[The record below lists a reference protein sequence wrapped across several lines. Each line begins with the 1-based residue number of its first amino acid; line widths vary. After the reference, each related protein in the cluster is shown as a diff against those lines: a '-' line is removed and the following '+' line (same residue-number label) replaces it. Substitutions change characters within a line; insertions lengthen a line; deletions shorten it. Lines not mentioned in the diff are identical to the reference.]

1 MKQLAN
7 RQQWCRAKAALVFGL
22 LVALVVSQSGIARAS
37 LMDSIREAFKRWEL
51 FQDIEVTGQ
60 NRLTFQKQ
68 SVDGALTAYQN
79 QRWDTGDVVRQ
90 TSLHLSGPIW
100 KKFAFQ
106 ADLSSSGYG
115 PSYSRWVVGYAGHD
129 TQLFF
134 GDLNVN
140 IPGNEF
146 VSFSKPLKGYQLDQR
161 LPNEGLVRAFYSKEK
176 GLTRNQTF
184 AGNNTSGPYFLTYTP
199 VIDGSEVVK
208 VNEDVQKFGA
218 DYILDYQSGQL
229 RFEPVDRP
237 PRIIPDTSLI
247 SVSYQSYGYGASAG
261 TLSGFRA
268 EMPLLGNRLLL
279 GVAHVRQGRDT
290 PIADTVGYQEDVYQ
304 GSGSTG
310 PFDTIFRPIIIN
322 GTEVIYKGETKTIEQ
337 ALLVLVDNVEQAE
350 NVDYDA
356 YRQIG
361 RIIFRRAVPPTALVL
376 IRYYYDLTSNYPTGS
391 QSVTG
396 VDLSYRISDDLSL
409 RADYGRS
416 EGGQDS
422 GQGDAMQVNLDYSRP
437 RLNVLVSWRNIE
449 PDFSYL
455 NSVGFYRQ
463 EKGTDVGVRWQPHK
477 HIRLYTR
484 SSDLDSSRGYSYGYS
499 SYGGGIG
506 FGSGSDSYGSYG
518 DYGGTS
524 YPYGVGTTQFG
535 EPAPALDVSTKRHEY
550 DMDLDFPGW
559 PKVQLALQQMSNTGG
574 SGGDSEMTS
583 DQIRLQYSPSGA
595 RYSLSSG
602 IQKTTQDHFGTGEDN
617 EPRGSA
623 TERFDLSGRYQV
635 GSSLSL
641 SASLGSNKSTSA
653 YDERNST
660 SDTTQLGVRWSPLD
674 NFDINLDHRIAE
686 STGRVSFYGG
696 YSSYNPGFG
705 GIGGGGG
712 GYTPPNYDDDEDDE
726 DRTDKYQDTNSQLRV
741 SYRPTDKV
749 TLDLLLGRRKYT
761 SGGSVGYLADSDQ
774 NTRNLCVNYRA
785 SDEWGLN
792 LMYGTDN
799 MEFLQ
804 EGRGSLTNRMVS
816 LGVNYQPQEKPYTAG
831 LSLNLQSGSSPT
843 YLGFGEAQKMFMVDN
858 DLFDVQSY
866 FSYRLDEQSSLALR
880 MGLSDFIGGYADF
893 EKQNLELQYQRR
905 LSDLATLAF
914 GYRYIRNTS
923 RLPQDPRLGYTSLTP
938 PSQNYVA
945 NTFMLT
951 FTTNFYSGFGG
962 SRSQL
967 YTGYAGS
974 AGYGLGSFGGYRAG
988 GGYGGGYGGYG
999 GGVSGIYGTGYGAF
1013 ENLRRGAGT
1022 GETDRLPGYGIF
1034 EGTGSYRERGDY
1046 EEGWRTDQ
1054 VPGEVP
1060 SQYRQPGRGGLD
1072 AGLGDFRADKARRS
1086 LERPG
1091 FERPPEEQSPGAGPG
1106 EAPQAPAENLW
1117 ELWSEYMLDTDF

>member
-376 IRYYYDLTSNYPTGS
+376 IRYYYDLTSNYPTAS

-518 DYGGTS
+518 DYGGMAWVLRNSASRRQRST
-524 YPYGVGTTQFG
+524 YPPNATNTTWTWTF
-535 EPAPALDVSTKRHEY
+535 PAGR
-550 DMDLDFPGW
+550 
-559 PKVQLALQQMSNTGG
+559 
-574 SGGDSEMTS
+574 
-583 DQIRLQYSPSGA
+583 
-595 RYSLSSG
+595 RYS
-602 IQKTTQDHFGTGEDN
+602 
-617 EPRGSA
+617 
-623 TERFDLSGRYQV
+623 
-635 GSSLSL
+635 
-641 SASLGSNKSTSA
+641 
-653 YDERNST
+653 
-660 SDTTQLGVRWSPLD
+660 W
-674 NFDINLDHRIAE
+674 
-686 STGRVSFYGG
+686 
-696 YSSYNPGFG
+696 
-705 GIGGGGG
+705 
-712 GYTPPNYDDDEDDE
+712 
-726 DRTDKYQDTNSQLRV
+726 
-741 SYRPTDKV
+741 
-749 TLDLLLGRRKYT
+749 
-761 SGGSVGYLADSDQ
+761 
-774 NTRNLCVNYRA
+774 RA
-785 SDEWGLN
+785 S
-792 LMYGTDN
+792 
-799 MEFLQ
+799 
-804 EGRGSLTNRMVS
+804 R
-816 LGVNYQPQEKPYTAG
+816 
-831 LSLNLQSGSSPT
+831 
-843 YLGFGEAQKMFMVDN
+843 
-858 DLFDVQSY
+858 
-866 FSYRLDEQSSLALR
+866 
-880 MGLSDFIGGYADF
+880 
-893 EKQNLELQYQRR
+893 
-905 LSDLATLAF
+905 
-914 GYRYIRNTS
+914 
-923 RLPQDPRLGYTSLTP
+923 
-938 PSQNYVA
+938 
-945 NTFMLT
+945 
-951 FTTNFYSGFGG
+951 
-962 SRSQL
+962 
-967 YTGYAGS
+967 
-974 AGYGLGSFGGYRAG
+974 
-988 GGYGGGYGGYG
+988 
-999 GGVSGIYGTGYGAF
+999 
-1013 ENLRRGAGT
+1013 
-1022 GETDRLPGYGIF
+1022 
-1034 EGTGSYRERGDY
+1034 
-1046 EEGWRTDQ
+1046 
-1054 VPGEVP
+1054 
-1060 SQYRQPGRGGLD
+1060 
-1072 AGLGDFRADKARRS
+1072 
-1086 LERPG
+1086 
-1091 FERPPEEQSPGAGPG
+1091 
-1106 EAPQAPAENLW
+1106 
-1117 ELWSEYMLDTDF
+1117 